1 MYHCRH
7 LEETAMKMCIGKKW
21 SIDFSGQVFFICC
34 LVIAGF
40 SLLFASGCSKEQK
53 TGAATPEVEVM
64 TVVQQDVPVAPEYV
78 AQTQSSRQVNI
89 QARVSGF
96 LEKRVYTEGEIVN
109 EGQELFLMDQKPFK
123 VQLDQAKA
131 ALSRQEAAHKTARQ
145 NLERTRPLA
154 EQNAL
159 SQKDLDDAT
168 GQYDSTAA
176 AVEQAKGQVEQAK
189 LNLSY
194 TVIASPV
201 NGITSAALQQDG
213 TYINQQNSQLTTVE
227 ALSPMWV
234 NFSLSENELQNYRDQ
249 MAKGT
254 LRSPKDKN
262 YDVEVILVDGSIF
275 PHTGRITFAAPSYN
289 SQTGTF
295 LLRAS
300 VENPDGILRPNQFVR
315 VRLKG
320 AVRPGAIL
328 VPQRAVQQGSKGHF
342 VWVVDKDDKAE
353 PRPVVVGDWHGTD
366 WFITEGL
373 KAGERI
379 VVDGGLTVRPGV
391 PVKIK
396 DQKKGESTA
405 AAK

>member
-1 MYHCRH
+1 
-7 LEETAMKMCIGKKW
+7 
-21 SIDFSGQVFFICC
+21 
-34 LVIAGF
+34 
-40 SLLFASGCSKEQK
+40 
-53 TGAATPEVEVM
+53 M

-131 ALSRQEAAHKTARQ
+131 ALSRQEAAHKTAKQ
-145 NLERTRPLA
+145 NLDRTRPLTK
-154 EQNAL
+154 QNAL

-168 GQYDSTAA
+168 GQFQTTAA
-176 AVEQAKGQVEQAK
+176 AVEQAKAQVEQAK
-189 LNLSY
+189 LNFSY
-194 TVIASPV
+194 TIITSPV
-201 NGITSAALQQDG
+201 NGITGAAQQQDG
-213 TYINQQNSQLTTVE
+213 TYINPQNSQLTTVE

>member
-249 MAKGT
+249 MVKGT

>member
-1 MYHCRH
+1 
-7 LEETAMKMCIGKKW
+7 MKMCIGKKW

-249 MAKGT
+249 MVKGT